1 MTEDAMR
8 ESTPEIYTIN
18 ELMEILKV
26 TRRTL
31 QEYIKKGK
39 IKAFKMGNEWRVTR
53 ESLLDF
59 IDRYTM

>member
-1 MTEDAMR
+1 MPDA
-8 ESTPEIYTIN
+8 TVEIYTIN
-18 ELMEILKV
+18 DLMDILKV

-53 ESLLDF
+53 ESLEDF
-59 IDRYTM
+59 IDRNTR